1 MREQDFRI
9 ELFVF
14 PDGTEIEMLVFE
26 KPLERTRRGAG
37 RDEARREA
45 PRRAAAAGATSPA
58 ARQAAT
64 RGQAEPARTVTPED
78 VGRHQSGDG
87 GGHGA
92 DDAPPPGRKPHVCPV
107 CHSEL
112 VYPVDWQRTSDT
124 AWRLRL
130 HCPECETERDAILG
144 RADVEEYNR
153 HLYYGSREL
162 AQAAQEISRKNFEEE
177 AAKLVARLYRR
188 TSDLASAEEAWQR
201 VLARWPDEPEAQ
213 KALERLERQD

>member
-26 KPLERTRRGAG
+26 KPVERSSRGAG
-37 RDEARREA
+37 RDEARHET

-58 ARQAAT
+58 AREAAT
-64 RGQAEPARTVTPED
+64 RGQAEPARTITPED
-78 VGRHQSGDG
+78 VGRHQSSADDARG
-87 GGHGA
+87 GQGADDVAGGQGA

-130 HCPECETERDAILG
+130 RCPECETERDAVLG
-144 RADVEEYNR
+144 RVDVEEYNR
-153 HLYYGSREL
+153 HLYYGSQEL
-162 AQAAQEISRKNFEEE
+162 AQAAQEMGRRNFEEE
-177 AAKLVARLYRR
+177 AAKLVA
-188 TSDLASAEEAWQR
+188 
-201 VLARWPDEPEAQ
+201 
-213 KALERLERQD
+213 ALEMDLILPMDF

>member
-26 KPLERTRRGAG
+26 KPVERSGRGAG
-37 RDEARREA
+37 RDEARRET
-45 PRRAAAAGATSPA
+45 PRRAAAAGAASPA
-58 ARQAAT
+58 PREAAT
-64 RGQAEPARTVTPED
+64 RGRAEPARTITPED
-78 VGRHQSGDG
+78 VGRHPASTDDARGDRG
-87 GGHGA
+87 G
-92 DDAPPPGRKPHVCPV
+92 DDAPPPGQKPHVCPV

-130 HCPECETERDAILG
+130 RCPECETERDAVLG

-153 HLYYGSREL
+153 HLYYGSQEL

-177 AAKLVARLYRR
+177 AAKLVA
-188 TSDLASAEEAWQR
+188 
-201 VLARWPDEPEAQ
+201 
-213 KALERLERQD
+213 ALEMDLILPMDF

>member
-26 KPLERTRRGAG
+26 KPAGRRGRAADH
-37 RDEARREA
+37 DEARRET
-45 PRRAAAAGATSPA
+45 PRRAAAAGATSAA
-58 ARQAAT
+58 ARGAAT

-78 VGRHQSGDG
+78 VGRHQSHTTDAPGDR
-87 GGHGA
+87 GA
-92 DDAPPPGRKPHVCPV
+92 DDAPPPGRDPHVCPV
-107 CHSEL
+107 CRSEL

-130 HCPECETERDAILG
+130 RCPECETERDAVLG
-144 RADVEEYNR
+144 RADVEEFNR
-153 HLYYGSREL
+153 RLYYGSQEL

-177 AAKLVARLYRR
+177 AAKLIA
-188 TSDLASAEEAWQR
+188 
-201 VLARWPDEPEAQ
+201 
-213 KALERLERQD
+213 ALELDLILPMDF

>member
-26 KPLERTRRGAG
+26 KPAERTGRRPG

-58 ARQAAT
+58 AREAAT
-64 RGQAEPARTVTPED
+64 RGQAEQARTVTPED
-78 VGRHQSGDG
+78 VGRHQSGNDDG
-87 GGHGA
+87 PGGHGA

-130 HCPECETERDAILG
+130 RCPECETERDALLG

-153 HLYYGSREL
+153 HLYYGSQEL

-177 AAKLVARLYRR
+177 AAKLVA
-188 TSDLASAEEAWQR
+188 
-201 VLARWPDEPEAQ
+201 
-213 KALERLERQD
+213 ALEMDLILPMDF

>member
-1 MREQDFRI
+1 
-9 ELFVF
+9 
-14 PDGTEIEMLVFE
+14 
-26 KPLERTRRGAG
+26 
-37 RDEARREA
+37 
-45 PRRAAAAGATSPA
+45 
-58 ARQAAT
+58 
-64 RGQAEPARTVTPED
+64 VTPED
-78 VGRHQSGDG
+78 VGRHQSRADDTT

-130 HCPECETERDAILG
+130 RCPECETERDALLG

-153 HLYYGSREL
+153 HLYYGSQDL

-177 AAKLVARLYRR
+177 AAKLVA
-188 TSDLASAEEAWQR
+188 
-201 VLARWPDEPEAQ
+201 
-213 KALERLERQD
+213 ALEMDLILPMDF

>member
-26 KPLERTRRGAG
+26 KPLERSGHGAG

-58 ARQAAT
+58 AREAAA

-78 VGRHQSGDG
+78 VGRHQPGAGPGDRDAG
-87 GGHGA
+87 E
-92 DDAPPPGRKPHVCPV
+92 APPPGRKPHVCPV

-130 HCPECETERDAILG
+130 RCPECDTERDAVLG

-153 HLYYGSREL
+153 HLYYGSQEL

-177 AAKLVARLYRR
+177 AAKLVA
-188 TSDLASAEEAWQR
+188 
-201 VLARWPDEPEAQ
+201 
-213 KALERLERQD
+213 ALEMDLILPMDF

>member
-1 MREQDFRI
+1 MHEQDFRI

-26 KPLERTRRGAG
+26 KPLEHSGHGAG

-45 PRRAAAAGATSPA
+45 PRRTAAAGATSPA
-58 ARQAAT
+58 AREAAT

-78 VGRHQSGDG
+78 VGRHPSSADDTR

-92 DDAPPPGRKPHVCPV
+92 DAAPPPGRKPHVCPV

-130 HCPECETERDAILG
+130 RCPECETERDAILG

-153 HLYYGSREL
+153 HLYYGSQEL

-177 AAKLVARLYRR
+177 AAKLVA
-188 TSDLASAEEAWQR
+188 
-201 VLARWPDEPEAQ
+201 
-213 KALERLERQD
+213 ALEMDLILPMDF

>member
-1 MREQDFRI
+1 MHEQDFRI

-26 KPLERTRRGAG
+26 KPLERSGHGAG
-37 RDEARREA
+37 RDEARREP
-45 PRRAAAAGATSPA
+45 PRRAAAAGASSPA
-58 ARQAAT
+58 AREAAT

-78 VGRHQSGDG
+78 VGRHQSRDDDVRGGHGADG
-87 GGHGA
+87 EHGADVTGGHGA

-130 HCPECETERDAILG
+130 RCPECETERDAMLG

-153 HLYYGSREL
+153 HLYYGSQEL

-177 AAKLVARLYRR
+177 AAKLVA
-188 TSDLASAEEAWQR
+188 
-201 VLARWPDEPEAQ
+201 
-213 KALERLERQD
+213 ALEMDLILPMDF